1 MTAKKQPPKKQPPKK
16 KSAPKAA
23 PARAKVAKKARTPVA
38 AKPAAKPFK
47 RIARPVAV
55 PAGFAEE
62 PIGVRVDAPKAA
74 KPQKP
79 PTPLEAMFVLEY
91 IVDLNATQAYLRSH
105 PDVSYNTARTEGSK
119 LLANPDIAAAI
130 QKAKD
135 ERAER
140 TGITADRALQ
150 EVWGILTA
158 DARELVEY
166 RVGACRHCWGEDFGF
181 QRTAR
186 ELERDRARHEQK
198 VLKGEAEG
206 DFDERGGVGFNAN
219 AAPNAEC
226 PECFGDGHGRVIL
239 KDTSKLSRQAVSI
252 YAGVKQT
259 KEGLEVK
266 FHSKDGAAEKM
277 FKHLGLYEVDNK
289 QKTDPLRDLLEG
301 LGGKSAFAV
310 VKDADRG

>member
-1 MTAKKQPPKKQPPKK
+1 MAANKQAPKK
-16 KSAPKAA
+16 KLAPKAA
-23 PARAKVAKKARTPVA
+23 AAPPAKTKAQPKVWRKPAA
-38 AKPAAKPFK
+38 AKPAPALKTPTK
-47 RIARPVAV
+47 APAPAAPARVEV
-55 PAGFAEE
+55 TV
-62 PIGVRVDAPKAA
+62 GVEAPKAA
-74 KPQKP
+74 RAL
-79 PTPLEAMFVLEY
+79 TPSEERFVLEY
-91 IVDLNATQAYLRSH
+91 IVDLNGTQAYMRAY
-105 PDVSYNTARTEGSK
+105 PDAKEPSARVQASR
-119 LLANPDIAAAI
+119 LLADPNIAASI

-166 RVGACRHCWGEDFGF
+166 RVGACRHCWGVNFEH
-181 QRTAR
+181 QRTTR

-198 VLKGEAEG
+198 VIKGEAEG
-206 DFDERGGVGFNAN
+206 DFDEKGGDGFNAN
-219 AAPNAEC
+219 REPNPEC

-239 KDTSKLSRQAVSI
+239 KDTSKLSRQAVSL

-277 FKHLGLYEVDNK
+277 FKHLGLFEVDNQ
-289 QKTDPLRDLLEG
+289 QKVDPIADLLKT
-301 LGGKSAFAV
+301 LGGRSAFPIV
-310 VKDADRG
+310 VNPPPKDGA

>member
-1 MTAKKQPPKKQPPKK
+1 MTAKKQPPKKKP
-16 KSAPKAA
+16 APKAA
-23 PARAKVAKKARTPVA
+23 PARARVATKAKAPVA
-38 AKPAAKPFK
+38 AKPAAKQFK
-47 RIARPVAV
+47 RPAHPVAV
-55 PAGFAEE
+55 PEGHME
-62 PIGVRVDAPKAA
+62 PVGEREPMEAPKAA
-74 KPQKP
+74 KPL
-79 PTPLEAMFVLEY
+79 TPLEERFVQEY
-91 IVDLNATQAYLRSH
+91 LIDLNATQAYLRAYPGVKST
-105 PDVSYNTARTEGSK
+105 TAATEGSK
-119 LLANPDIAAAI
+119 HLVNPKIAAAI

-166 RVGACRHCWGEDFGF
+166 RVGACRHCWGEDFGY
-181 QRTAR
+181 QRTTR

-198 VLKGEAEG
+198 VQKGEAEG
-206 DFDERGGVGFNAN
+206 DFDEKGGDGFNAN

-239 KDTSKLSRQAVSI
+239 KDTSKLSRQAVSL

-289 QKTDPLRDLLEG
+289 QKTDPMADFLAELSARGSRLPT
-301 LGGKSAFAV
+301 GGGS
-310 VKDADRG
+310 